1 VRGKDPGGSK
11 ELVEEI
17 IRIEEVKMLSAI
29 ADPKT
34 KIDVVLRKMQE
45 LRKRII
51 KAQQQAPA
59 CSR

>member
-51 KAQQQAPA
+51 KAQQQAAA

>member
-45 LRKRII
+45 LRKRLI
-51 KAQQQAPA
+51 KAQHQAAA